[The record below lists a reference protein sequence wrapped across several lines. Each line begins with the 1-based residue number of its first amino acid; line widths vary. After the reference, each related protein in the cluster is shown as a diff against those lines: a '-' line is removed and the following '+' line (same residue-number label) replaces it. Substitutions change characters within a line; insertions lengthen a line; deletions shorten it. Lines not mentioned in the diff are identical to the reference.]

1 MRASLSNEGWK
12 ESPLLPPLWRFRKC
26 KTGRNEYSFL
36 TEEGLIFLS
45 RVTLVAHMREKGFG
59 LCFAEEQ
66 LENVNKL
73 RKEMAKQ

>member
-36 TEEGLIFLS
+36 TAAEEGDGQVVSRKDKILIRHAVTHFL
-45 RVTLVAHMREKGFG
+45 F
-59 LCFAEEQ
+59 Q
-66 LENVNKL
+66 L
-73 RKEMAKQ
+73 AAI

>member
-12 ESPLLPPLWRFRKC
+12 ESPLLPLLWRFCKC
-26 KTGRNEYSFL
+26 KMGRNEYSFL
-36 TEEGLIFLS
+36 TEQGLIFPS
-45 RVTLVAHMREKGFG
+45 RVTLVAHMREQG
-59 LCFAEEQ
+59 FAEEQ

>member
-36 TEEGLIFLS
+36 TAAEEGD
-45 RVTLVAHMREKGFG
+45 G
-59 LCFAEEQ
+59 
-66 LENVNKL
+66 
-73 RKEMAKQ
+73 